1 MNNIK
6 DLDFFRKPTDLD
18 RVFPT
23 GVKVGKT
30 AYGFGVFSY
39 AFIPAG
45 TPIGRARGVVIEDAE
60 YSSDY
65 CIAAGDGI
73 VLEPAPP
80 FCYLNHSC
88 EPNCSLM
95 HYVTEDELDGTE
107 TEGNLEQCS
116 ITKDDLYG
124 EDDDP
129 DGELLEDDECFFGD
143 GAADEIECDEDEEAD
158 DAFFDDEE
166 DEEPP
171 YNDDENGV
179 EIWVETT
186 RDILPGEELT
196 IDYSWPADR
205 AMKCLCGAKACRG
218 WIVDPE
224 ELEEL
229 ALKTVS
235 AHDISYQEGGRP
247 C

>member
-1 MNNIK
+1 MQ
-6 DLDFFRKPTDLD
+6 DFFRKSTDLG
-18 RVFPT
+18 RIFPT

-30 AYGFGVFSY
+30 KYGFGVFSY

-45 TPIGRARGVVIEDAE
+45 TPIGRARGTVVYGAE

-95 HYVTEDELDGTE
+95 HYVSDEELDGTE
-107 TEGNLEQCS
+107 TEGNLVHDELHS
-116 ITKDDLYG
+116 SHTTTDDLYG
-124 EDDDP
+124 EDMDP
-129 DGELLEDDECFFGD
+129 FSELTEDDECCFGD
-143 GAADEIECDEDEEAD
+143 GGAPEITAD
-158 DAFFDDEE
+158 DSEKIDDSFGDAEE
-166 DEEPP
+166 EEEPA
-171 YNDDENGV
+171 YNDDEHGI

-186 RDILPGEELT
+186 RDVLPGEELT

-205 AMKCLCGAKACRG
+205 AMKCLCGAKTCRG

-224 ELEEL
+224 ELDEL
-229 ALKTVS
+229 QNNGMQN
-235 AHDISYQEGGRP
+235 DIR
-247 C
+247 

>member
-1 MNNIK
+1 MT
-6 DLDFFRKPTDLD
+6 DFFRKPTDLD

-23 GVKVGKT
+23 GVKIGKT
-30 AYGFGVFSY
+30 KYGFGVFSY

-45 TPIGRARGVVIEDAE
+45 TPIGRARGTVVHGAE

-65 CIAAGDGI
+65 CIAAGDDL

-95 HYVTEDELDGTE
+95 HYVSEEELDGTE
-107 TEGNLEQCS
+107 AEGNLEYGA
-116 ITKDDLYG
+116 TKDDLYG
-124 EDDDP
+124 EDIDP
-129 DGELLEDDECFFGD
+129 DGELAEDDDCCFGD
-143 GAADEIECDEDEEAD
+143 GGAATIETADDSAERDDLPDEE
-158 DAFFDDEE
+158 E
-166 DEEPP
+166 DEPP
-171 YNDDENGV
+171 YNDDEHGI

-186 RDILPGEELT
+186 RDIMPGEELT

-205 AMKCLCGAKACRG
+205 AMKCLCGAKTCRG

-224 ELEEL
+224 ELDEL
-229 ALKTVS
+229 LNK
-235 AHDISYQEGGRP
+235 
-247 C
+247 